1 MTPDVS
7 ILIVNWNS
15 RDLLRRCIDSVR
27 TAASAPSAAR
37 YELIVVD
44 NASVDSSIER
54 AGLGPGDRLVRNA
67 ENRGFGAACNQGAA
81 LASGRYLLL
90 LNPDCEL
97 HAGAIETCLAAMADS
112 AARIGVCG
120 VRLLDNNGQTWRMC
134 QRRPDLY
141 TLLAKPLGL
150 HVLTPQ
156 RQDHFLKDFD
166 HLSDRDVDNVIGAFY
181 LIEAALY
188 RRLGG
193 FDERFFVYWEDVD
206 LSIRVQQAG
215 LRVRYLATPTSYHR
229 GGGVSEQVKAARLFY
244 ATRSRIQYAFKH
256 LSPAQAWI
264 HALVTLAIEPLS
276 RTLHALLRRDLP
288 AIGETWR
295 GFAMLY
301 RALPQMWAGRAA

>member
-27 TAASAPSAAR
+27 TAASAPGAAR
-37 YELIVVD
+37 YELVVVD
-44 NASVDSSIER
+44 NASADDSIER
-54 AGLGPGDRLVRNA
+54 ADLGPGDRLVRNA
-67 ENRGFGAACNQGAA
+67 ENLGFGAACNQGAA
-81 LASGRYLLL
+81 VASGRYLLL

-97 HAGAIETCLAAMADS
+97 HAGAIEACLAAMAET

-120 VRLLDNNGQTWRMC
+120 VRLLDDNGQTWRMC
-134 QRRPDLY
+134 QRRPNLY

-181 LIEAALY
+181 LIETALY

-215 LRVRYLATPTSYHR
+215 LRVHYLAAPTSYHR

-244 ATRSRIQYAFKH
+244 ATLSRIQYAFKH

-264 HALVTLAIEPLS
+264 HVLVTLAIEPLS
-276 RTLHALLRRDLP
+276 RTLHALLRRDLV

-301 RALPQMWAGRAA
+301 RALPQMWAGRTL

>member
-1 MTPDVS
+1 MNPDVS

-15 RDLLRRCIDSVR
+15 RDLLRRCVDSVR
-27 TAASAPSAAR
+27 AAAAAPGAAR
-37 YELIVVD
+37 YELVVVD
-44 NASVDSSIER
+44 NGSVDDSIER
-54 AGLGPGDRLVRNA
+54 AGLGPADRLVHNPD
-67 ENRGFGAACNQGAA
+67 NRGFGAACNQGAA
-81 LASGRYLLL
+81 VATGHHLLL

-97 HAGAIETCLAAMADS
+97 HAGAIEACLAAMAEPG
-112 AARIGVCG
+112 ARIGVCG
-120 VRLLDNNGQTWRMC
+120 VRLLDDHGQTWRMC
-134 QRRPDLY
+134 QRRPDLHA
-141 TLLAKPLGL
+141 LLAKPLGL
-150 HVLTPQ
+150 HVLTPR
-156 RQDHFLKDFD
+156 RQDHFLRDFD

-181 LIEAALY
+181 LIETALY

-256 LSPAQAWI
+256 LSPVQAWV
-264 HALVTLAIEPLS
+264 HAVVTLAVEPLS
-276 RTLHALLRRDLP
+276 RTLHALLRRDL
-288 AIGETWR
+288 AGVGETWR

-301 RALPQMWAGRAA
+301 RALPALCTGRSA